1 VAQRKAPGASADD
14 STLRGSE
21 KGREEARGS
30 LYVCAPV
37 LVTYNE
43 GAARRS
49 SSRLIVHSIRQS
61 TVSLPQRSSAS
72 MGHDRSTILFK
83 DEVRLRSAHRTQQ
96 RTGGQ
101 SFDPVG
107 VVFEGRVL
115 YFYRIPSKACASPAV
130 FTEAKQRSPVLLIE
144 LLSGQKGDGR
154 VESTA
159 AALIAHGPSRRTEV

>member
-1 VAQRKAPGASADD
+1 MAQRKAPGASADD

-115 YFYRIPSKACASPAV
+115 YFYRIPSKACASPQQCSQ
-130 FTEAKQRSPVLLIE
+130 K
-144 LLSGQKGDGR
+144 LSNALRCCSSNCCPGR
-154 VESTA
+154 RATA
-159 AALIAHGPSRRTEV
+159 ASSRRQRL